1 MIDDEPAE
9 VSALK
14 FQYNELKS
22 SLQSAE
28 KVNSDES
35 AGIASAQTENLKQ
48 IWAEFRVAFRALAVS
63 SNKVHLQDIDFLQVQ
78 EQYVQVCGKLNDI
91 ANDAKKKANVEL
103 PKIKL
108 PEFDGKSNWIAFIS
122 LFDKIVHENKSLDNG
137 IKIQYLKSNVKGSAE
152 QLIGHIKP
160 YASNYMTCYELLRKR
175 FDNKRMNLAALL
187 DKMINFPKIEF
198 ESGEKLRALHDT
210 IWECMLQINN
220 MKVETASWDPL
231 INHIMLR
238 KLDDKTVKH
247 YECQLTNVRE
257 TQKLS
262 DFLSY
267 IEMRFLALESAEG
280 KFPTKKKSIAVKK
293 SVEKK
298 CHYCNDE
305 HYLGKCAAFQKLEV
319 QPRIDFVKEKHLCTN
334 CFGEHKVS
342 ECKSKYTCSKCQKK
356 HNTLLHLDDFKP
368 RYTKQKMYSEP
379 KAALASTALTSMITV
394 NDEDAGTVSSVQSL
408 ISTERFANL
417 LGTAMVQV
425 QSGFGEWLFM
435 KAVVDNGSQS
445 AMIREEAAQ
454 ILKLVFERVYAP
466 IDGFDETKKIAS
478 KQVKLRI
485 KPRFDSAYE
494 LETEALVF
502 NKVTNLKVFK
512 GDLREYEHL
521 QNLQYADPTV
531 NSDRPIDLLLGVAE
545 YGDFLKCGLIKGPKG
560 TPIAQNTEF
569 GWVIMGAQNLK
580 KTPATLTTLISN
592 VNIDEK
598 LSDFFASE
606 DLDDEED
613 VEELSAE
620 ETYCEE
626 FFVKTT
632 ERDETGYIVRIPFK
646 NRGEPDLGNSRKAAL
661 AMLFQMEKRFKNN
674 PNLKKQYCEAIDDAI
689 RQGHLKRVTTVPVD
703 AHYLPHHAVFKD
715 SSTTK
720 LRTVFNASQKTSNGK
735 SFNEQVAVGKI
746 SQPKIFN
753 LLMRWRKYKIAV
765 VADIE
770 KMYKQIRIADDQQKY
785 QMILWRNNP
794 SETIGE
800 YALTTVTFGV
810 TQSPFVAI
818 RVLKQLAHEIAEKYP
833 LAAKAILE
841 SFYMDDFSGGA
852 DTVEEAS
859 EVCRQLKAGLKSGGF
874 NIRKFGSNS
883 NELMSR
889 IPVEDREIAN
899 ENIIKAL
906 GLVWRPETD
915 MFTYKL
921 NMQLSSLATTRRKLF
936 SEVAT
941 LFDPLGLI
949 APIMTKAKILMRE
962 VWSLRKDGKRFS
974 WDDQLPKEMSLSW
987 ARIKSEL
994 PLITKLNIPRWIET
1008 TKNTKTE
1015 LHGFCDACNA
1025 AYAAE
1030 IYIKN
1035 WSESNEIS
1043 VNLLVAKT
1051 KVAPIG
1057 KKTLTIPRLE
1067 LCGAVLLARL
1077 ARSVIDT
1084 MKIDFAD
1091 VVLWTDS
1098 KIVLA
1103 WLEGNPKRWKSFVAA
1118 KNAVWLHVSGI
1129 DNPADCASRGIYPS
1143 ELATHKL
1150 WWHGPK
1156 FLLQD
1161 VDKTPGKVDFETL
1174 IDTNRE
1180 LSILNVTVKE
1190 PNILA
1195 QVSSWLKLQK
1205 IMAYVVRFVEN
1216 AKKDKVKTKG
1226 ELT

>member
-1 MIDDEPAE
+1 
-9 VSALK
+9 
-14 FQYNELKS
+14 
-22 SLQSAE
+22 
-28 KVNSDES
+28 
-35 AGIASAQTENLKQ
+35 
-48 IWAEFRVAFRALAVS
+48 
-63 SNKVHLQDIDFLQVQ
+63 
-78 EQYVQVCGKLNDI
+78 
-91 ANDAKKKANVEL
+91 
-103 PKIKL
+103 
-108 PEFDGKSNWIAFIS
+108 
-122 LFDKIVHENKSLDNG
+122 
-137 IKIQYLKSNVKGSAE
+137 
-152 QLIGHIKP
+152 
-160 YASNYMTCYELLRKR
+160 
-175 FDNKRMNLAALL
+175 
-187 DKMINFPKIEF
+187 
-198 ESGEKLRALHDT
+198 
-210 IWECMLQINN
+210 
-220 MKVETASWDPL
+220 
-231 INHIMLR
+231 
-238 KLDDKTVKH
+238 
-247 YECQLTNVRE
+247 
-257 TQKLS
+257 
-262 DFLSY
+262 
-267 IEMRFLALESAEG
+267 
-280 KFPTKKKSIAVKK
+280 
-293 SVEKK
+293 
-298 CHYCNDE
+298 
-305 HYLGKCAAFQKLEV
+305 
-319 QPRIDFVKEKHLCTN
+319 
-334 CFGEHKVS
+334 
-342 ECKSKYTCSKCQKK
+342 
-356 HNTLLHLDDFKP
+356 
-368 RYTKQKMYSEP
+368 
-379 KAALASTALTSMITV
+379 
-394 NDEDAGTVSSVQSL
+394 
-408 ISTERFANL
+408 
-417 LGTAMVQV
+417 
-425 QSGFGEWLFM
+425 
-435 KAVVDNGSQS
+435 
-445 AMIREEAAQ
+445 
-454 ILKLVFERVYAP
+454 
-466 IDGFDETKKIAS
+466 
-478 KQVKLRI
+478 
-485 KPRFDSAYE
+485 
-494 LETEALVF
+494 
-502 NKVTNLKVFK
+502 
-512 GDLREYEHL
+512 
-521 QNLQYADPTV
+521 
-531 NSDRPIDLLLGVAE
+531 
-545 YGDFLKCGLIKGPKG
+545 
-560 TPIAQNTEF
+560 
-569 GWVIMGAQNLK
+569 
-580 KTPATLTTLISN
+580 
-592 VNIDEK
+592 
-598 LSDFFASE
+598 
-606 DLDDEED
+606 
-613 VEELSAE
+613 
-620 ETYCEE
+620 
-626 FFVKTT
+626 
-632 ERDETGYIVRIPFK
+632 
-646 NRGEPDLGNSRKAAL
+646 
-661 AMLFQMEKRFKNN
+661 
-674 PNLKKQYCEAIDDAI
+674 
-689 RQGHLKRVTTVPVD
+689 
-703 AHYLPHHAVFKD
+703 
-715 SSTTK
+715 
-720 LRTVFNASQKTSNGK
+720 
-735 SFNEQVAVGKI
+735 
-746 SQPKIFN
+746 
-753 LLMRWRKYKIAV
+753 
-765 VADIE
+765 
-770 KMYKQIRIADDQQKY
+770 
-785 QMILWRNNP
+785 
-794 SETIGE
+794 
-800 YALTTVTFGV
+800 
-810 TQSPFVAI
+810 
-818 RVLKQLAHEIAEKYP
+818 
-833 LAAKAILE
+833 
-841 SFYMDDFSGGA
+841 MDDFSGGA

-1077 ARSVIDT
+1077 ARSVMDT

-1118 KNAVWLHVSGI
+1118 RVLKIKNKTQNAVWLHVSGI

-1195 QVSSWLKLQK
+1195 QVSSWFKLQK

-1216 AKKDKVKTKG
+1216 SKKDKVKTKG